1 MKLEEKLA
9 SLRKAKGLSQLN
21 LAEKVG
27 VSRQAISRWEA
38 GVAKPTTENLKSLG
52 ELFNVSLDYLLNDD
66 ASELVNEELKPSKEE
81 VANGTKKK
89 NRKIVIVF
97 IVAVLVLAGFC
108 VVLFGSRGKE
118 TVSMGEIEGSDM
130 ITVDDFGM
138 DW

>member
-1 MKLEEKLA
+1 MA
-9 SLRKAKGLSQLN
+9 SLRKVRGLSQLN

-38 GVAKPTTENLKSLG
+38 GVAKPTTENLKCLG
-52 ELFNVSLDYLLNDD
+52 ELFDVSLDYLLNDD
-66 ASELVNEELKPSKEE
+66 ASELVNEELKQSKEK
-81 VANGTKKK
+81 VANDIKKK

-97 IVAVLVLAGFC
+97 IVAGLVLAGLC
-108 VVLFGSRGKE
+108 VVLFGDRGKE